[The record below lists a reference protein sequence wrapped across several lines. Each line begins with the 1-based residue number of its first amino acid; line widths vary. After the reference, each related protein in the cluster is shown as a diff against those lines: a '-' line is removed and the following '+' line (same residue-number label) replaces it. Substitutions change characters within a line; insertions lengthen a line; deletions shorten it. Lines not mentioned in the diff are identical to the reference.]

1 MFRLNM
7 SWQVIFLIKWFITFV
22 TRITNVSWTDSNGLF
37 NCVPICFVHVW
48 QNWELQYA
56 YLIETFHPL
65 PLLTSS
71 SIATWFSESC
81 TLPLLTSSSILT
93 WFSCFNVWIEYVFIS
108 YLLDDQII
116 YHICHK
122 NTEFFMFRLNMSWQV
137 IFLIKWFITFV
148 TRITNVSWTD
158 FACLFNC
165 VPICYIHD
173 WQNWELCFFNWN
185 FPPS

>member
-1 MFRLNM
+1 MSTGCHQAKKTDQQTDRMPVWQNSRAAKEPALVLTETFPPLPLLTSKSIVTYSHVFHVRIEYVFISYLLDDQIIYHICHKNTEFFMFRLNM

-81 TLPLLTSSSILT
+81 TLPLLT
-93 WFSCFNVWIEYVFIS
+93 
-108 YLLDDQII
+108 
-116 YHICHK
+116 
-122 NTEFFMFRLNMSWQV
+122 
-137 IFLIKWFITFV
+137 
-148 TRITNVSWTD
+148 
-158 FACLFNC
+158 
-165 VPICYIHD
+165 
-173 WQNWELCFFNWN
+173 
-185 FPPS
+185 

>member
-1 MFRLNM
+1 MTFVTKIPNFFMFRMNM

-81 TLPLLTSSSILT
+81 TESCSLCRMFIGNQKMNIAEQRYGHNLLTK
-93 WFSCFNVWIEYVFIS
+93 CIS
-108 YLLDDQII
+108 YNNKIHQD
-116 YHICHK
+116 HP
-122 NTEFFMFRLNMSWQV
+122 V
-137 IFLIKWFITFV
+137 I
-148 TRITNVSWTD
+148 D
-158 FACLFNC
+158 M
-165 VPICYIHD
+165 
-173 WQNWELCFFNWN
+173 
-185 FPPS
+185 